1 MASEAANQASGSQD
15 GALRQ
20 SRLGKRPVVLPKGV
34 TVNLSG
40 LTVDIQG
47 PKGKLKRDLPAGVT
61 VKKDGESVVV
71 GATATGAD
79 HARLQ
84 GLGRALLASWV
95 KGAAEG
101 YEKILELHG
110 TGYRCELKG
119 RTVHFN
125 LGLSH
130 PATFDLPATME
141 AEIPKDSKGTVL
153 ILRSPDK
160 AGIGQACATIIGL
173 RPPEPYGGKGI
184 RHRGEN
190 IRRKAGKAGKGR
202 K

>member
-1 MASEAANQASGSQD
+1 MSEATEIR
-15 GALRQ
+15 L
-20 SRLGKRPVVLPKGV
+20 SRVGKRPVALPKGV

-40 LTVDIQG
+40 SGIEVKG
-47 PKGKLKRDLPAGVT
+47 PKGQLTKQLPQGV
-61 VKKDGESVVV
+61 VAKKDGEAVVV
-71 GATATGAD
+71 TADATGAD

-84 GLGRALLASWV
+84 GLGRALIAAMV

-101 YEKILELHG
+101 YERILELHG

-119 RTVHFN
+119 RAIHFN

-130 PATFDLPATME
+130 PATFELPKSIE

-153 ILRSPDK
+153 MLRSADK
-160 AGIGQACATIIGL
+160 EAIGQACATIIRL

-184 RHRGEN
+184 RHRGEQ
-190 IRRKAGKAGKGR
+190 IRRKAGKTGKGR

>member
-1 MASEAANQASGSQD
+1 MSEVQVRN
-15 GALRQ
+15 
-20 SRLGKRPVVLPKGV
+20 SRLGKRPVEVPKGV

-40 LTVDIQG
+40 STIDIQG
-47 PKGKLKRDLPAGVT
+47 PKGKLKQVLPTGVIA
-61 VKKDGESVVV
+61 KKEGESVVV
-71 GATATGAD
+71 TADAEGKD

-84 GLGRALLASWV
+84 GLGRALIASMV
-95 KGAAEG
+95 LGAAQG
-101 YEKILELHG
+101 YERILELHG

-119 RTVHFN
+119 RTIHFN

-130 PATFDLPATME
+130 PASYDLPAGID

-153 ILRSPDK
+153 ILRSADK
-160 AGIGQACATIIGL
+160 SAIGEACASIKRL

-184 RHRGEN
+184 RYRGEQ

>member
-1 MASEAANQASGSQD
+1 MTAQAE
-15 GALRQ
+15 LRQ
-20 SRLGKRPVVLPKGV
+20 SRVGKRPIQVPKGV
-34 TVNLSG
+34 TVNLSANA
-40 LTVDIQG
+40 VDVQG
-47 PKGKLKRDLPAGVT
+47 PKGKLKRALPVGVIA
-61 VKKDGESVVV
+61 KKEGEDILIT
-71 GATATGAD
+71 ADATGFD

-84 GLGRALLASWV
+84 GLGRALIASMV

-119 RTVHFN
+119 RTIHFN

-130 PATFDLPATME
+130 PAFFELPQGID
-141 AEIPKDSKGTVL
+141 AEIPKESKGTVL
-153 ILRSPDK
+153 VLRSADK
-160 AGIGQACATIIGL
+160 EAIGQACATIIGL

-184 RHRGEN
+184 RHRGEQ

>member
-1 MASEAANQASGSQD
+1 MAAEAEQVR
-15 GALRQ
+15 L
-20 SRLGKRPVVLPKGV
+20 SRVGKRPVAVPKGV
-34 TVNLSG
+34 TVDLKDG
-40 LTVDIQG
+40 AIDVQG
-47 PKGKLKRDLPAGVT
+47 PKGKLRRVLPQGVVAT
-61 VKKDGESVVV
+61 KEGEEVKVVSS
-71 GATATGAD
+71 ASGAD

-84 GLGRALLASWV
+84 GLGRALIAAMV

-101 YEKILELHG
+101 YERILELHG

-119 RTVHFN
+119 RTIHFN

-130 PATFDLPATME
+130 PASVTLPEGINANVPTE
-141 AEIPKDSKGTVL
+141 TKGTVL
-153 ILRSPDK
+153 FLSSADK
-160 AGIGQACATIIGL
+160 ELIGQTCATIIRL

-184 RHRGEN
+184 RYRGEQ

>member
-1 MASEAANQASGSQD
+1 MSEETAIR
-15 GALRQ
+15 L
-20 SRLGKRPVVLPKGV
+20 SRVGKRPVALPKGV
-34 TVNLSG
+34 TVNLSASG
-40 LTVDIQG
+40 IEVKG
-47 PKGKLKRDLPAGVT
+47 PKGQLQRKLPQGVLA
-61 VKKDGESVVV
+61 KKDGEAILV
-71 GATATGAD
+71 TADAKGAD
-79 HARLQ
+79 HARIQ
-84 GLGRALLASWV
+84 GLGRALIAAMV

-110 TGYRCELKG
+110 TGYRCEIKG
-119 RTVHFN
+119 RAIHFN

-130 PATFDLPATME
+130 PCTFELPKSIE

-153 ILRSPDK
+153 MLRSADK
-160 AGIGQACATIIGL
+160 EAIGQACATIIRF

-190 IRRKAGKAGKGR
+190 IRRKAGKTGKGR

>member
-1 MASEAANQASGSQD
+1 MSTTAVEIR
-15 GALRQ
+15 L
-20 SRLGKRPVVLPKGV
+20 SRVGKRPVPLPKGV
-34 TVNLSG
+34 TVNLKDGSID
-40 LTVDIQG
+40 VQG
-47 PKGKLKRDLPAGVT
+47 PKGKLTRVLPSGV
-61 VKKDGESVVV
+61 KLSKDGDNIQV
-71 GATATGAD
+71 TADAVGAD

-101 YEKILELHG
+101 YERILELHG
-110 TGYRCELKG
+110 TGYRCEMKG
-119 RTVHFN
+119 RTIHFN

-130 PATFDLPATME
+130 PATFEVPAAIE

-153 ILRSPDK
+153 ILRSADK
-160 AGIGQACATIIGL
+160 ELIGQACATIRRL

-184 RHRGEN
+184 RNRGEQ
-190 IRRKAGKAGKGR
+190 IRRKAGKTAKGK

>member
-1 MASEAANQASGSQD
+1 MSEATEIR
-15 GALRQ
+15 L
-20 SRLGKRPVVLPKGV
+20 SRVGKRPVALPKGV

-40 LTVDIQG
+40 SGIEVKG
-47 PKGKLKRDLPAGVT
+47 PKGQLTKLLPQGV
-61 VKKDGESVVV
+61 VAKKDGEAVVV
-71 GATATGAD
+71 TANATGAD

-84 GLGRALLASWV
+84 GLGRALIAAMV

-101 YEKILELHG
+101 YERILELHG

-119 RTVHFN
+119 RAIHFN

-130 PATFDLPATME
+130 PATFELPKSIE

-153 ILRSPDK
+153 MLRSADK
-160 AGIGQACATIIGL
+160 EAIGQACATIIRL

-184 RHRGEN
+184 RHRGEQ
-190 IRRKAGKAGKGR
+190 IRRKAGKTGKGR

>member
-1 MASEAANQASGSQD
+1 MAAEAEVVR
-15 GALRQ
+15 L
-20 SRLGKRPVVLPKGV
+20 SRVGKRPVSVPKGV
-34 TVNLSG
+34 TVNVKDG
-40 LTVDIQG
+40 AIDVQG
-47 PKGKLKRDLPAGVT
+47 PKGKLRRVLPAGVLAT
-61 VKKDGESVVV
+61 KEGDDIKVVSSAQ
-71 GATATGAD
+71 GFD

-84 GLGRALLASWV
+84 GLGRALIASMV

-101 YEKILELHG
+101 YERILELHG

-119 RTVHFN
+119 RTIHFN

-130 PATFDLPATME
+130 PASVTLPEGINANVP
-141 AEIPKDSKGTVL
+141 AETKGTVL
-153 ILRSPDK
+153 FLSSADK
-160 AGIGQACATIIGL
+160 ELIGQTCATIRRL

-184 RHRGEN
+184 RYRGEQ

>member
-1 MASEAANQASGSQD
+1 MSEVQVRN
-15 GALRQ
+15 
-20 SRLGKRPVVLPKGV
+20 SRLGKRPVDVPKGV

-40 LTVDIQG
+40 STIDIQG
-47 PKGKLKRDLPAGVT
+47 PKGKLKQVLPTGVIA
-61 VKKDGESVVV
+61 KKEGESVVV
-71 GATATGAD
+71 TADAEGKD

-84 GLGRALLASWV
+84 GLGRALIASMV
-95 KGAAEG
+95 LGAAQG
-101 YEKILELHG
+101 YERILELHG

-119 RTVHFN
+119 RTIHFN

-130 PATFDLPATME
+130 PASYDLPAGID

-153 ILRSPDK
+153 ILRSADK
-160 AGIGQACATIIGL
+160 SAIGEACASIKRL

-184 RHRGEN
+184 RYRGEQ

>member
-1 MASEAANQASGSQD
+1 MTAQVD
-15 GALRQ
+15 IRQ
-20 SRLGKRPVVLPKGV
+20 SRVGKRPVPVPKGV
-34 TVNLSG
+34 TVNLKADA
-40 LTVDIQG
+40 VDVQG
-47 PKGKLKRDLPAGVT
+47 PKGKLSRVVPAGV
-61 VKKDGESVVV
+61 KFAKDGEQIVVS
-71 GATATGAD
+71 ADATGAD

-101 YEKILELHG
+101 YERILELHG

-130 PATFDLPATME
+130 PASFDLPASIE

-153 ILRSPDK
+153 ILRSADK
-160 AGIGQACATIIGL
+160 EAIGQACATIRRL

-184 RHRGEN
+184 RNRGEN
-190 IRRKAGKAGKGR
+190 IRRKAGKTGKG
-202 K
+202 KK

>member
-1 MASEAANQASGSQD
+1 MSEVQV
-15 GALRQ
+15 RK
-20 SRLGKRPVVLPKGV
+20 SRLGKRPVDVPKSV

-40 LTVDIQG
+40 STIDIQG
-47 PKGKLKRDLPAGVT
+47 PKGKLKQVLPTGVIA
-61 VKKDGESVVV
+61 KKEGESVVV
-71 GATATGAD
+71 TADAEGKD

-84 GLGRALLASWV
+84 GLGRALIASMV
-95 KGAAEG
+95 LGAAEG
-101 YEKILELHG
+101 YERTLELHG

-119 RTVHFN
+119 RTIHFN

-130 PATFDLPATME
+130 PASYTLPNGID

-153 ILRSPDK
+153 ILRSADK
-160 AGIGQACATIIGL
+160 SAIGEACASIKRL

-184 RHRGEN
+184 RYRGEQ

>member
-1 MASEAANQASGSQD
+1 MSEVQVRN
-15 GALRQ
+15 
-20 SRLGKRPVVLPKGV
+20 SRLGKRPVDVPKCV

-40 LTVDIQG
+40 STIDIQG
-47 PKGKLKRDLPAGVT
+47 PKGKLKQVLPTGVIA
-61 VKKDGESVVV
+61 KKEGESVVV
-71 GATATGAD
+71 TADAEGKD

-84 GLGRALLASWV
+84 GLGRALIASMV
-95 KGAAEG
+95 LGAAQG
-101 YEKILELHG
+101 YERILELHG

-119 RTVHFN
+119 RTIHFN

-130 PATFDLPATME
+130 PASYDLPAGID

-153 ILRSPDK
+153 ILRSADK
-160 AGIGQACATIIGL
+160 SAIGEACASIKRL

-184 RHRGEN
+184 RYRGEQ